1 MTEANPIRSGRLK
14 DQWCTINNLKV
25 EKEEVEQS
33 EDSGIKS
40 NMKQGNLLLTLRSA
54 ILTL

>member
-25 EKEEVEQS
+25 EKEEVDQS

-40 NMKQGNLLLTLRSA
+40 NMKQGNLLLSLRSA

>member
-14 DQWCTINNLKV
+14 DQWCAINNLKV

-40 NMKQGNLLLTLRSA
+40 NMKQGNLLLGLRSA

>member
-1 MTEANPIRSGRLK
+1 MTEANPSRSGRLE
-14 DQWCTINNLKV
+14 DQWCTFNNLKV

-33 EDSGIKS
+33 EDCGIKL
-40 NMKQGNLLLTLRSA
+40 NMKQGNLLLSLHSA

>member
-1 MTEANPIRSGRLK
+1 MTEVNPIRSGRLK
-14 DQWCTINNLKV
+14 DQRCTINNLKV

-40 NMKQGNLLLTLRSA
+40 NMKQRNLLLSLRSA